1 MKEVEI
7 TFDREG
13 LHGIVAEGTYIN
25 DAAKRFGI
33 RQSSPCVPTE
43 SEHHCIVTISAGGDL
58 LSPPTE
64 TERTFFGDEGDLG
77 DRRLGCQT
85 RFDKSGEVV
94 IMTTETKTA
103 EPESE
108 KAVPSEEEYLKAF
121 GEMPLDKKIANLVKL
136 EAMALGDTLTYI
148 ANSPYTIVEKAMD
161 VLAGFGFKMH
171 EQEKAAARPKEH
183 AEPVAEESVEDDSIV
198 DAEIPDQ
205 ATSANGQDSR
215 GI

>member
-7 TFDREG
+7 TFEREN
-13 LHGIVAEGTYIN
+13 LHGVVAEGSYVS

-33 RQSSPCVPTE
+33 RQPRPCVPQA
-43 SEHHCIVTISAGGDL
+43 SEHHCEVTITSGGDL
-58 LSPPTE
+58 LSPPTS
-64 TERTFFGDEGDLG
+64 TEQAFFGEGDLAN
-77 DRRLGCQT
+77 RRLGCQA

-94 IMTTETKTA
+94 IMTKETKGT

-108 KAVPSEEEYLKAF
+108 KNVASEEDYLKAF

-171 EQEKAAARPKEH
+171 EQEKAASRPKEH
-183 AEPVAEESVEDDSIV
+183 AETPAAESTEDDSIV
-198 DAEIPDQ
+198 DAEIRDDIPSSSD
-205 ATSANGQDSR
+205 GQDSR

>member
-1 MKEVEI
+1 MEIVKEVEI
-7 TFDREG
+7 TFEREG
-13 LHGIVAEGTYIN
+13 LHGIVAEGTYIS

-33 RQSSPCVPTE
+33 RQTAPCVPAE
-43 SEHHCIVTISAGGDL
+43 SEHHCTVHISAGGNL

-64 TERTFFGDEGDLG
+64 TERNVLGSDGEIG

-85 RFDKSGEVV
+85 RFDRSGEVV

-108 KAVPSEEEYLKAF
+108 TSVMSEEEYMKAF
-121 GEMPLDKKIANLVKL
+121 GEMPLDKKISNLVKL
-136 EAMALGDTLTYI
+136 EAMALSDTLNYI
-148 ANSPYTIVEKAMD
+148 ANSPYTVVEKVMD

-183 AEPVAEESVEDDSIV
+183 VETATANGTPAAGMNEDDDSIV
-198 DAEIPDQ
+198 DAEIP
-205 ATSANGQDSR
+205 
-215 GI
+215 I